1 MSGNSAFV
9 ALSGFLLCLFII
21 GTMSLIL
28 HRFFKRLRSIEEAR
42 WGKKTYVSSTSDMN
56 EGSRWRRKA
65 AQKQPKKPAE
75 K

>member
-28 HRFFKRLRSIEEAR
+28 HRFFKR
-42 WGKKTYVSSTSDMN
+42 STSDMN